1 MNNPSSHDDFL
12 EMAQAINLLIEF
24 GEAYSLA
31 RELNTDTESVLC
43 RTTQMLLALLT
54 NQAARP
60 QDVEEVFP
68 HNELLSDS

>member
-1 MNNPSSHDDFL
+1 MT
-12 EMAQAINLLIEF
+12 QAINLLIEF

-31 RELNTDTESVLC
+31 QEANTDTHGALC

-68 HNELLSDS
+68 HNELLADS